1 MPDEKPPD
9 APDEFTRLLT
19 KLARVP
25 KEEIDAREREYQDA
39 RDSSPPAKPGEIA
52 RSKPTQ

>member
-9 APDEFTRLLT
+9 RRDEFTDLLA

-25 KEEIDAREREYQDA
+25 KEEIDAREREYQDT
-39 RDSSPPAKPGEIA
+39 RDSSPPAKPGEIVP
-52 RSKPTQ
+52 PTKR